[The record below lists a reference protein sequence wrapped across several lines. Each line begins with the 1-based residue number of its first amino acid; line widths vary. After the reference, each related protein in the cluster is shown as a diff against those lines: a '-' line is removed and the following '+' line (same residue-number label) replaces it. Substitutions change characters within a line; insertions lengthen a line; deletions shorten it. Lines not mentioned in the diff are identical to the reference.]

1 MSRASVVGMLVAA
14 EILIVGMAIYA
25 VGHGSRS
32 FAAGL
37 HQVDFT
43 GAPIAP
49 IAAGATPH
57 VVIDDAESRVG
68 VTLSNDDQVHVR
80 DLTQI
85 HGAIFSSRKYP
96 ALTVTRT
103 SDGVRIERPRLSN
116 HFSIDI
122 FDFSTQAIQVAVPA
136 GSRLEIAQC
145 GGADVDGVTGG
156 VSVHSVDG
164 HVTLTDLQGSVDAS
178 SDDGYLKATNVRGD
192 RLAMDSKD
200 GHLEIHQVSVGSLS
214 ATTDDGRIEANDL
227 SFSGEQPEANLHTDD
242 GSIRLGLAPNAN
254 FTIAASTGDGR
265 IYVDGSSQGDDDSA
279 QRTIRLGAGTG
290 RMTVGTSDGSI
301 HISTNGVFQ

>member
-1 MSRASVVGMLVAA
+1 MLVAA

-25 VGHGSRS
+25 VGHGSAS

-96 ALTVTRT
+96 ALSVTRT
-103 SDGVRIERPRLSN
+103 VDGVRIERPRVSHL
-116 HFSIDI
+116 SIDI
-122 FDFSTQAIQVAVPA
+122 FDFSTQKIQVAVPA

-164 HVTLTDLQGSVDAS
+164 HVTLTDLQGSVDAR
-178 SDDGYLKATNVRGD
+178 SDDGYVRATNVHGD

-227 SFSGEQPEANLHTDD
+227 SLSGEQPEANLHTGD
-242 GSIRLGLAPNAN
+242 GSIRLELAPNAN

-279 QRTIRLGAGTG
+279 QRTIRLGAGAG